1 MGRMRMRTWALIAV
15 AGLAA
20 YFALFGGEYTVPE
33 LRALDR
39 RAEGLRM
46 EVAALRIEVDSLTEL
61 AQRLERDP
69 ATLERVARERYGMIK
84 DGEVLYRFVEP
95 GALDTPDRSR

>member
-1 MGRMRMRTWALIAV
+1 MRGMRTWALVVV

-39 RAEGLRM
+39 RAETLRL
-46 EVAALRIEVDSLTEL
+46 EVAALRTEVDSLAEF
-61 AQRLERDP
+61 AGRLERDP

-95 GALDTPDRSR
+95 GALDTAERSR